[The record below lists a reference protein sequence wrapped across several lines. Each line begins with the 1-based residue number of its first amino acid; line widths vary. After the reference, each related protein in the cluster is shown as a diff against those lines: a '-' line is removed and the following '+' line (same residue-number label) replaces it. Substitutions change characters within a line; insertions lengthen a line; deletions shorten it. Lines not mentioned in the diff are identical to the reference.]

1 MKCQGKLTKILLI
14 LTFGVAAFAFSKTAM
29 DNSHNRREAQIRQSN
44 CFSLESAPTDLGI
57 YTIPES
63 NLPSEPLDRVF
74 QLIFILFFISPP
86 LIVIML
92 FLIWKELKNRN
103 KVK

>member
-1 MKCQGKLTKILLI
+1 MKCQGNLTKILLI
-14 LTFGVAAFAFSKTAM
+14 LTFAVVAFAFSKTAM
-29 DNSHNRREAQIRQSN
+29 DNSFNRGAAQIRETN
-44 CFSLESAPTDLGI
+44 CFSLEAVTNDDEFFANSDF
-57 YTIPES
+57 
-63 NLPSEPLDRVF
+63 NRPSEPLDRMF

>member
-14 LTFGVAAFAFSKTAM
+14 FTLGIAAFAFSKTAM
-29 DNSHNRREAQIRQSN
+29 DNSFNHGEAQMRQTN
-44 CFSLESAPTDLGI
+44 CFSLENTPTELGFL
-57 YTIPES
+57 TPES

-86 LIVIML
+86 LIVVML